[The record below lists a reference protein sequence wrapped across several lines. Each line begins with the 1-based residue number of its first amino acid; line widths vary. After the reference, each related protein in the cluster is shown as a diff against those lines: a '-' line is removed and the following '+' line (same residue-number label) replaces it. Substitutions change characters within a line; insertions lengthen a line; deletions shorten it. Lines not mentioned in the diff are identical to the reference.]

1 MNHKI
6 VKNYIFT
13 LMYQLLVLLV
23 PLITAPYLARTLGPE
38 GTGAY
43 GYVYSMTSIIN
54 TLVLLGVYN
63 YGNRQIAYV
72 RDDCKKMS
80 EVFWQIMSIRLM
92 LAIFGTIIY
101 FGVVFFVKKYVV
113 LFVLYYTFLLANFI
127 DPTWLYV
134 GVEDMKWEVIKNA
147 ITKVLAV
154 LGIFIFVKNTDDL
167 PAYVFIQGF
176 SVLLSNILSYSQLK
190 RYISRFKLDFSRIK
204 EDLVGSVMLF
214 LPSIAATIYT
224 QCDKVM
230 IELITGNSSQVAFY
244 DYSEKIVTIPL
255 TFITALSTVMMPR
268 IANEF
273 KKGNN
278 AKIQNLLISAARF
291 SMFIAIPMTVGLMS
305 VASKLVPWYLGES
318 FAPTISAIVLISPI
332 VISNTLT
339 GISGGQY
346 FTATNQMKV
355 LILSQFFAAVAN
367 VLINAILIPVYG
379 FYGAAVATLITS
391 FSCAIIQY
399 VYLFRQVRLPG
410 VLRSALKYA
419 VFSLIMYIA
428 IYLVTH
434 QMNASPKTNIL
445 QIIIGAVVY
454 LLLCVLSKDSE
465 MWLLINK
472 FKMLIKKAKTH
483 NKN

>member
-134 GVEDMKWEVIKNA
+134 GVEDMKWAVIKNA

-268 IANEF
+268 I
-273 KKGNN
+273 
-278 AKIQNLLISAARF
+278 
-291 SMFIAIPMTVGLMS
+291 
-305 VASKLVPWYLGES
+305 
-318 FAPTISAIVLISPI
+318 
-332 VISNTLT
+332 
-339 GISGGQY
+339 
-346 FTATNQMKV
+346 
-355 LILSQFFAAVAN
+355 
-367 VLINAILIPVYG
+367 
-379 FYGAAVATLITS
+379 
-391 FSCAIIQY
+391 C
-399 VYLFRQVRLPG
+399 
-410 VLRSALKYA
+410 
-419 VFSLIMYIA
+419 
-428 IYLVTH
+428 
-434 QMNASPKTNIL
+434 KT
-445 QIIIGAVVY
+445 
-454 LLLCVLSKDSE
+454 
-465 MWLLINK
+465 
-472 FKMLIKKAKTH
+472 
-483 NKN
+483 